1 MASIQ
6 SSQQQAVQ
14 PHSQSETSKSTSS
27 VKDGH
32 AQDQNLSKTTS
43 EPAYPPKSQML
54 FILASIFLVVFL
66 TALDRLIIG
75 VAIPSITNE
84 FGSLGDVGWYGS
96 AYLLTSCAFMLFVG
110 KIYTFYNPKWVYLAS
125 LVVFEIGSAVCG
137 AAPNSNAFI
146 VGRAIAGLGS
156 AGLFQGGIIIIVY
169 VVPLHKRPQ
178 YTGFIGLVFGVASAV
193 GPLLGGAFT
202 DGPGWRWCFYIN
214 LPCGGAVLLL
224 LLTTLHIP
232 PEMLR
237 QQPTTLKGKISSLD
251 LLGLFFFLPCIVCL
265 LLALQWGGVTYNWS
279 SARIIALLVVCGLC
293 LLAFLA
299 DQSWRGDKA
308 MVPGRIFLQRSIL
321 AGMWFALF
329 AGGALMTMLYY
340 LPIYF
345 QAIKGVSAVKAGIM
359 NLPMV
364 LSLAIASVMAGILTR
379 RTGYFAP
386 WMLLSSVITPIAAG
400 SISTFTPHT
409 AHPAWIGYQ
418 VLFGFGFGLGLQ
430 QPSVAAQT
438 TLARKDV
445 SIGASLMQFCQA
457 LGGAVF
463 ISVGNN
469 LFDSRLEHNLQNIP
483 GIDTGS
489 VVQTGATDLR
499 KMVPAN
505 ELPQLLVDYNDALRT
520 AFYLCIALTGA
531 TVLGS
536 AAMEWKSV
544 KKGQQHQQQTKASN
558 VGHEQEQVE
567 KQQKEKEEV

>member
-6 SSQQQAVQ
+6 SFQEQAVR
-14 PHSQSETSKSTSS
+14 PNSQSETLQSTSS

-32 AQDQNLSKTTS
+32 ARDHTLSKTTS

-54 FILASIFLVVFL
+54 LILASIFLVVFL

-75 VAIPSITNE
+75 IAIPSITNE

-96 AYLLTSCAFMLFVG
+96 AYLLTSCAFMLFIG
-110 KIYTFYNPKWVYLAS
+110 KIYTFYNPKWVYIAS

-137 AAPNSNAFI
+137 AAPSSDALI

-178 YTGFIGLVFGVASAV
+178 YTGLIGLVFGVASAV

-214 LPCGGAVLLL
+214 LPCGGVVLLL
-224 LLTTLHIP
+224 LLTSLHIP
-232 PEMLR
+232 PEMLQ
-237 QQPTTLKGKISSLD
+237 QQPTTSKGKISLLD

-279 SARIIALLVVCGLC
+279 NARIIVLLVVSGLC

-299 DQSWRGDKA
+299 DQWWRGDKA

-321 AGMWFALF
+321 AGMWFALL

-359 NLPMV
+359 ILPMV

-400 SISTFTPHT
+400 LISTFTPHT
-409 AHPAWIGYQ
+409 AHSAWIGYQ
-418 VLFGFGFGLGLQ
+418 VLFGFGIGLGLQ

-438 TLARKDV
+438 TLAREDV

-469 LFDSRLEHNLQNIP
+469 FFDSRLEHNLQNIA
-483 GIDTGS
+483 GIHTGP
-489 VVQTGATDLR
+489 VIDTGATDLR
-499 KMVPAN
+499 KLVPAN
-505 ELPQLLVDYNDALRT
+505 ELPQVLVAYNDALRT
-520 AFYLCIALTGA
+520 AFYLCVALTGA

-544 KKGQQHQQQTKASN
+544 KKGQQQQQKTKASN

-567 KQQKEKEEV
+567 KQQKEEEV